1 MNVQNPRPQPELQEN
16 GNQPSSPR
24 PEPEM
29 LVQYPRSDKVTVV
42 LPDPEASDR
51 SAQSWASRA
60 RARAG
65 LLWNAEAASGIG
77 GVLELSPHLP
87 WLVAVSGLA
96 LVAFLWST
104 ILL

>member
-1 MNVQNPRPQPELQEN
+1 MNMQNPRPQPELPKNE
-16 GNQPSSPR
+16 NQPSSPR

-42 LPDPEASDR
+42 LPDPDASAR
-51 SAQSWASRA
+51 SARSWVSRA

-65 LLWNAEAASGIG
+65 LLWNGEAPSGI

-87 WLVAVSGLA
+87 WLAVGSGLL